1 MVDKKRS
8 FAKRCFAICAL
19 GMLSGIINGLFGSG
33 GGVAIVLLLWWL
45 AREELTERERV
56 FANVTAMILPISLA
70 SALVYFN
77 LTPPSLAEGVRIAAG
92 GLVGGAVGGL
102 LLGRLKL
109 DVLKKIFAVLL
120 LISGGI
126 MIFR

>member
-1 MVDKKRS
+1 MVGKKRS
-8 FAKRCFAICAL
+8 FSKRYFAICAL
-19 GMLSGIINGLFGSG
+19 GMFSGVVNGIFGSG

-45 AREELTERERV
+45 GREELVERERV

-77 LTPPSLAEGVRIAAG
+77 LTPPSLAEGVRIASG

-109 DVLKKIFAVLL
+109 DALKKIFALLL